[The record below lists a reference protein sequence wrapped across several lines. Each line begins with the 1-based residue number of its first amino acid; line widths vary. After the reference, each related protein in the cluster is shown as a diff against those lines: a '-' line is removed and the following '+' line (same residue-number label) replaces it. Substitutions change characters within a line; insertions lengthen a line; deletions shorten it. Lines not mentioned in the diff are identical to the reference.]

1 MVVIDVIVWAATATE
16 ATLGVLLLTGWRPK
30 LVGAAT
36 CLVLIVFGAAMAV
49 SLGMESP
56 LSCSV
61 FSAASAAAAYAI
73 LGTTSP
79 PHTTDT
85 TPVKRNSERF
95 IMKIVVIGGRGLIG
109 SKVASKLSAQGH
121 DVITASRRSG
131 VDSLTGEGLADAVA
145 GADVLVDVADSPLFD
160 DEPVMHFFTTTTT
173 NLLSAEQEAGVK
185 HHVALSV
192 VGAQIMP
199 DSGYN
204 TAKAAQENLIKD
216 SGRPYS
222 IVRATPF
229 YEFAVGLADSA
240 TDGDI
245 VRLPHALFRPI
256 AADDVATAVA
266 RAAVGRPINGVTE
279 IAGPEAMGM
288 DDFVRT
294 GLAAN
299 GDQRRVVTD
308 AQAPYFGAVID
319 DHTLA
324 PDENATIFTTRYSDW
339 VDAYSSRRI

>member
-1 MVVIDVIVWAATATE
+1 
-16 ATLGVLLLTGWRPK
+16 
-30 LVGAAT
+30 
-36 CLVLIVFGAAMAV
+36 
-49 SLGMESP
+49 
-56 LSCSV
+56 
-61 FSAASAAAAYAI
+61 
-73 LGTTSP
+73 
-79 PHTTDT
+79 
-85 TPVKRNSERF
+85 
-95 IMKIVVIGGRGLIG
+95 MKIVVIGGRGLIG
-109 SKVASKLSAQGH
+109 SKVATDLSAQGH
-121 DVITASRRSG
+121 DVTIASRRSG
-131 VDSLTGEGLADAVA
+131 VDSLTGEGLADAIA
-145 GADVLVDVADSPLFD
+145 GADVVVDVADSPLFD
-160 DEPVMHFFTTTTT
+160 DEPVLHFFTTTTT
-173 NLLSAEQEAGVK
+173 NLLFAEQEAGVK

-216 SGRPYS
+216 SGLPYS

-245 VRLPHALFRPI
+245 VRLPPALFRPI

-266 RAAVGRPINGVTE
+266 RAAGGRPIDGVME

-319 DHTLA
+319 DDTLA
-324 PDENATIFTTRYSDW
+324 TDENATIFTTRYSDW
-339 VDAYSSRRI
+339 IDAYSSRHG